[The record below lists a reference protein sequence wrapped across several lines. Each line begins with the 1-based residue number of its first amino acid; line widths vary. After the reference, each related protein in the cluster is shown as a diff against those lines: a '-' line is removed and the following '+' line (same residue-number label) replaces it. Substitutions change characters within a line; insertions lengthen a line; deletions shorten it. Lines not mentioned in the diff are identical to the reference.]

1 MDVLARAAEMVRQNP
16 AITVAEIAQKLGYA
30 ESKSVYYWLHKARFR
45 GFKEFKK
52 AVLTGVF
59 PERLRRPSP
68 LPTRVRERRVS
79 YSTDFLP
86 LARGLGPDGTPVWA
100 GVSPLP
106 RQSLSER
113 AFALDWLSG
122 EYFPFFMAG
131 DHLAVDPEAPLQ
143 PGDTVLGISGDLP
156 VLLRYYGPESNPLY
170 THPVTGQPL
179 ESAAPP
185 VVVGRVMA
193 VYRTL

>member
-1 MDVLARAAEMVRQNP
+1 MDVLEQVAEMVRQNP

-30 ESKSVYYWLHKARFR
+30 ESKSIYYWLHKARFR

-68 LPTRVRERRVS
+68 LPNRVRERRVP
-79 YSTDFLP
+79 YSSDLLP
-86 LARGLGPDGTPVWA
+86 LARGLGPDGGPVWA
-100 GVSPLP
+100 GVSSLP
-106 RQSLSER
+106 RRDLSER

-143 PGDTVLGISGDLP
+143 SGDTVLGIAGELP
-156 VLLRYYGPESNPLY
+156 VLLRYYGPEASPLFA
-170 THPVTGQPL
+170 HPVTGQPQD
-179 ESAAPP
+179 SSPP
-185 VVVGRVMA
+185 PTLVGRVMA
-193 VYRTL
+193 VYRIL